1 MFYPRASA
9 RSTTLLLSLS
19 LAAWPVLAS
28 DNPGAHQHGHADL
41 QMAIDNE
48 RVDLLLLSPAYN
60 LIGFEHKPRT
70 DEQRQRVNDTE
81 QWVSETAMINTVAGN
96 CTLVS
101 SAMHV
106 GWGEAKGDGH
116 KHDHGHSH
124 SHSHS
129 HNHDND
135 HDSGHA
141 DIEITQ
147 TLNCPGLSESAQFET
162 GLMARFPELEHLN
175 VQWVGPQGQGA
186 TRLSPGTTQFRLS
199 R

>member
-70 DEQRQRVNDTE
+70 DEQQQRVNDTE
-81 QWVSETAMINTVAGN
+81 QWANETAMINTVAGN

-106 GWGEAKGDGH
+106 GWSEAKGDGH
-116 KHDHGHSH
+116 KHDHDH
-124 SHSHS
+124 
-129 HNHDND
+129 D

-147 TLNCPGLSESAQFET
+147 TLNCPNLSESAQFET
-162 GLMARFPELEHLN
+162 GLMARFPELQHLN
-175 VQWVGPQGQGA
+175 MQWVGPLGQGA
-186 TRLSPGTTQFRLS
+186 TRLSPGNIQFRLN

>member
-9 RSTTLLLSLS
+9 RSATVLLSLS
-19 LAAWPVLAS
+19 LAVWPVLAA

-41 QMAIDNE
+41 QMAIENE

-81 QWVSETAMINTVAGN
+81 QWASETALINTVDGS

-106 GWGEAKGDGH
+106 SWGEAKGDDH

-124 SHSHS
+124 SHSHD
-129 HNHDND
+129 HDHD

-147 TLNCPGLSESAQFET
+147 TLNCPILSESAQFDT
-162 GLMARFPELEHLN
+162 GLMARFPELQHLN

-186 TRLSPGTTQFRLS
+186 TRLSPDTTQFRLN

>member
-19 LAAWPVLAS
+19 LATLPVLAA
-28 DNPGAHQHGHADL
+28 DNPGAHQHGHAEL
-41 QMAIDNE
+41 QMAIENE

-81 QWVSETAMINTVAGN
+81 QWASETAMINTVAGN

-106 GWGEAKGDGH
+106 GWGKAKGDDH

-124 SHSHS
+124 SH
-129 HNHDND
+129 D
-135 HDSGHA
+135 HDHGSGHA

-147 TLNCPGLSESAQFET
+147 TINCPGLSESAEFET

-186 TRLSPGTTQFRLS
+186 TRLSPDTTQFRLS

>member
-9 RSTTLLLSLS
+9 RSATALLSLS
-19 LAAWPVLAS
+19 LATLPVLAA

-41 QMAIDNE
+41 QMAIENE

-70 DEQRQRVNDTE
+70 EEQRKRVQDAE
-81 QWVSETAMINTVAGN
+81 QWASENTLVNTVDGS

-101 SAMHV
+101 SAMHA
-106 GWGEAKGDGH
+106 GWKEAKDNEH

-124 SHSHS
+124 SHD
-129 HNHDND
+129 HDHD

-147 TLNCPGLSESAQFET
+147 TLNCPNLSESAQFET
-162 GLMARFPELEHLN
+162 GLMARFPELQHLN
-175 VQWVGPQGQGA
+175 VQWVGPLGQGA
-186 TRLSPGTTQFRLS
+186 TRLSPGNIQFRLT

>member
-19 LAAWPVLAS
+19 LAVWPVLAS

-70 DEQRQRVNDTE
+70 DEQRQRLNDTE
-81 QWVSETAMINTVAGN
+81 QWASGTAMINTMAGN

-106 GWGEAKGDGH
+106 GWNETKDDDH

-124 SHSHS
+124 NHSH
-129 HNHDND
+129 D
-135 HDSGHA
+135 HDHNSGHA

-147 TLNCPGLSESAQFET
+147 TLACPNLSASTQFET
-162 GLMARFPELEHLN
+162 GLMARFPELENLN

-186 TRLSPGTTQFRLS
+186 TRLSPGNIQFRLN